1 MNKVRILQKFW
12 AVAIAFSFFACESSD
27 IEIPLGEFERGVLV
41 MNEGN
46 FGTNDGEV
54 FHYNPETNE
63 VKANIFETH
72 NTRPFAGLLE
82 DMVLV
87 DDRLYLVANT
97 GKVEIVNANDFSGI
111 GAVSTGSDQPRSIA
125 VAGGKLFISDWGP
138 YDANFATPNSY
149 ISVVNNVQGGNISKK
164 IPVSRKPEGMFALDN
179 RVLVAVTQDLAMQVI
194 DVVTEEV
201 VETRQITGAPHSFF
215 EVNGQLY
222 LYARDANNVY
232 FHRIDRNNY
241 TVTATVTAAIQRS
254 TNRYAVGR
262 DNSVY
267 VITSTGWPDYND
279 AVSRISISTG
289 EVLNA
294 SLITGT
300 GIYGI
305 GYDQANRQIYLGD
318 NNAFQGNGTVL
329 IYNEEGQ
336 EVRSFEAGRAPSGF
350 LFR

>member
-1 MNKVRILQKFW
+1 MNKMRILQNFW
-12 AVAIAFSFFACESSD
+12 AVAIALTFFACESSD

-54 FHYNPETNE
+54 FYFNPENGE
-63 VKANIFETH
+63 VKGNIFESH
-72 NTRPFAGLLE
+72 NARPFAGLLE

-111 GAVSTGSDQPRSIA
+111 GAVSSGADQPRSLAI
-125 VAGGKLFISDWGP
+125 AGGKLFISDYGP
-138 YDANFATPNSY
+138 YDENYATPNSY
-149 ISVVNNVQGGNISKK
+149 IAVVNNVQGGTISKK
-164 IPVSRKPEGMFALDN
+164 IPVSRKPEGLFALEN
-179 RVLVAVTQDLAMQVI
+179 RVLVAVTQDRVMQVI
-194 DVVTEEV
+194 DVITEEV
-201 VETRQITGAPHSFF
+201 VETREITGAPHSFF

-232 FHRIDRNNY
+232 FHQIDRNSHS
-241 TVTATVTAAIQRS
+241 VSGTVTAAIDGS
-254 TNRYAVGR
+254 TYRYALGR

-267 VITSTGWPDYND
+267 IITSTGWPEYND
-279 AVSRISISTG
+279 AVSRLSLSTG

-294 SLITGT
+294 ALISGT
-300 GIYGI
+300 RFYGI
-305 GYDQANRQIYLGD
+305 GYDPANRQIYIGD

-329 IYNEEGQ
+329 IFNEEGQ
-336 EVRSFEAGRAPSGF
+336 EVNSFDAGRAPSGF